1 MPKPTQKPCK
11 FPQVFWHK
19 DGQQLQF
26 PDSSTDHRRQPAAS
40 SQNLIQ
46 AGDGSLI
53 LSAARLSD
61 SGNYSCEARNM
72 ANRRVTE
79 PAEIAVYGEHYR
91 FFIIDFLRQH
101 FPGSSYSH
109 CIFAKYQKQFCNDRQ
124 LLLTQ
129 VFRKAEPFREGNCA
143 TTRE

>member
-1 MPKPTQKPCK
+1 
-11 FPQVFWHK
+11 VFWHK

-26 PDSSTDHRRQPAAS
+26 PDSSLTDHRRQQAAS

-79 PAEIAVYGEHYR
+79 PAEIAVYGEHCR
-91 FFIIDFLRQH
+91 LISDKFFI
-101 FPGSSYSH
+101 
-109 CIFAKYQKQFCNDRQ
+109 
-124 LLLTQ
+124 LLLS
-129 VFRKAEPFREGNCA
+129 FCYISKAIL
-143 TTRE
+143 